1 MTAFPLRSV
10 AILALTAVFAGGSTG
25 CTAEPRYPVEVGQA
39 AGGGFEPLQP
49 RYPVRFDASAD
60 GGTVENAPLTPVLT
74 VAQADSP
81 SRAAPVGAVAEES
94 LPPVNVAPVT
104 ERTLPAKADA
114 APPIDPREQSL
125 QAASGDR
132 PGAATASAVQTP
144 LRPAAPVTLAPV
156 TPAPARVASTR
167 SGAPFLQSGVG
178 AGPPRFTIG
187 APVPPAPILAQPAVP
202 IAPPVYARPIAPPV
216 YAQPSAP
223 PVYARPSTPPPVYA
237 PPTYARPSVQPPSYA
252 PPTYARPA
260 LPAPSYGAPTY
271 ARPSPLP
278 RSYAAPQAYNRPSP
292 SVPSYAPPTYA
303 RPSAPVSAYARPST
317 PYGSTPY
324 TSSPYASAPSGGPH
338 PYTSLLPQGPRP
350 PRGAFRSAG
359 VRSTPGDPGMAPQPL
374 TLPPLLDASPP
385 STTEAAAL
393 GQGRFAWPL
402 RGVLISGY
410 GDKAGGQ
417 RNDGLNI
424 AASIGDSVKAAA
436 AGEVVY
442 AGDLVP
448 GSGNLVLVKHPG
460 GWVTAYAHLSR
471 IEVKMRDP
479 IAQGQEIG
487 QAGQSGG
494 VDRPQLHFEIRYARN
509 PQLKAAPVDPAA
521 LLPRG

>member
-10 AILALTAVFAGGSTG
+10 STLALAASFTVGLSG
-25 CTAEPRYPVEVGQA
+25 CTAAPRYPIEPGQA

-49 RYPVRFDASAD
+49 RYPVRFDASAE
-60 GGTVENAPLTPVLT
+60 GGTTEPAQPAPVVM
-74 VAQADSP
+74 VAQADSTP
-81 SRAAPVGAVAEES
+81 RAAPVGEVAQDS
-94 LPPVNVAPVT
+94 LPPVGVSPAA
-104 ERTLPAKADA
+104 ERTLPAQADA
-114 APPIDPREQSL
+114 SQYNAPSGPSSRATTSDLPRP
-125 QAASGDR
+125 ATA
-132 PGAATASAVQTP
+132 PAATTP
-144 LRPAAPVTLAPV
+144 QLAAPVTIPPLSP
-156 TPAPARVASTR
+156 PATRVVSTR

-178 AGPPRFTIG
+178 AGPARFTIG
-187 APVPPAPILAQPAVP
+187 APVPPAPTLAQPAVP
-202 IAPPVYARPIAPPV
+202 IAPPVYARP
-216 YAQPSAP
+216 
-223 PVYARPSTPPPVYA
+223 STPAPGYA

-260 LPAPSYGAPTY
+260 LPAPNYGAPVY
-271 ARPSPLP
+271 ARPNPLP
-278 RSYAAPQAYNRPSP
+278 RSYAAPQAYARPST

-324 TSSPYASAPSGGPH
+324 ASSTYASTPSGGPR
-338 PYTSLLPQGPRP
+338 PYTSLLPQGTRP
-350 PRGAFRSAG
+350 SRGPFRSAG
-359 VRSTPGDPGMAPQPL
+359 IRSTPGDPGMAPQPL
-374 TLPPLLDASPP
+374 TLPPLVDASTP

-402 RGVLISGY
+402 RGALISGY
-410 GDKAGGQ
+410 GDKGGGQ

-424 AASIGDSVKAAA
+424 AASLGDSVKAAA

-442 AGDLVP
+442 AGDAVP

-471 IEVKMRDP
+471 VKVKMRDP